1 MDDLQSVLDD
11 TESTCLHFVNELDG
25 ILSVLEDVSNA
36 HADVTGRT
44 NILMHNCENLLEQK
58 VINNLI
64 FIFPY

>member
-1 MDDLQSVLDD
+1 
-11 TESTCLHFVNELDG
+11 LDG